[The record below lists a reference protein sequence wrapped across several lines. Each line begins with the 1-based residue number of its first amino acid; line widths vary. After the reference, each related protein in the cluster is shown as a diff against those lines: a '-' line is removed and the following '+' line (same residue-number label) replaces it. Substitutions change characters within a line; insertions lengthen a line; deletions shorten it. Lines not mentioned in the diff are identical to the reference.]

1 MNNNIQAVLFDWIY
15 WNTNQ
20 ARECLKPKKIQPIK
34 GVHTADKYHCYRLSV
49 IINITTMTTLSKEVI
64 II

>member
-1 MNNNIQAVLFDWIY
+1 MEHNIQAVLFDKNY

-49 IINITTMTTLSKEVI
+49 III
-64 II
+64 I